1 MGLPVDT
8 LATIANYAEIIG
20 AIAVIFAIAFGILEF
35 RQLRYQRR
43 ENASLEM
50 MRSWQSPE
58 YVNAVF
64 VIMQL
69 EDHIQLDTLRGLSDE
84 HERMAFRVSMTFEVM
99 GLMAHRGTLPLDLIH
114 DLMGG
119 AVSSTWTKLDRWVI
133 QFRDQYNPR
142 AFEWYQWL
150 AKEIASRPAPT
161 FEGSG
166 D

>member
-1 MGLPVDT
+1 MELPVDN

-20 AIAVIFAIAFGILEF
+20 AIAVIFAIAFGVLEF

-50 MRSWQSPE
+50 MRSWRSPE

-69 EDHIQLDTLRGLSDE
+69 EDHIEFDTLRGLSDE